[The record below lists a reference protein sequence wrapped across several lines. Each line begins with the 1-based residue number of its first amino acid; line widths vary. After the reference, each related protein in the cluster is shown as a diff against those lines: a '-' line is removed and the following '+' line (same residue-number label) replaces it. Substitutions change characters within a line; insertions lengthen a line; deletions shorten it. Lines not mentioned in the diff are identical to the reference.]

1 MSTPS
6 SAALVRNALIVH
18 AHPEPDSYSSA
29 QAAAVAEELR
39 SEGVDVRSIDLYA
52 EGWDPVLAREQ
63 FPDGPVYFKPQA
75 EQMRAV
81 AAGTLTDPVKT
92 HLEQLQQADL
102 LVLSFPLWWF
112 SMPAVMKGWID
123 RVFVMGATFGGEHG
137 IFTDGGMSDKKAML
151 LLTTGGAQANFA
163 ADALDGYGDMDTFLF
178 HIHRGM
184 LEFVGY
190 DVLPPVITYGP
201 VRLDDADRVA
211 ALAHVRAQIAA
222 ALHAWP
228 PPSRAGPRCSAEAGE
243 KQGHRSAGRNT

>member
-6 SAALVRNALIVH
+6 LTAPVRSALIVH
-18 AHPEPDSYSSA
+18 AHPEPDSFSSA
-29 QAAAVAEELR
+29 QAAAVADQLR
-39 SEGVDVRSIDLYA
+39 SEGVDVRSIDLYT

-63 FPDGPVYFKPQA
+63 FLDDPGYFKPQA

-92 HLEQLQQADL
+92 HLKQVQQADL

-112 SMPAVMKGWID
+112 SMPAIMKGWVD
-123 RVFVMGATFGGEHG
+123 RVFVMGAAFGGEHG
-137 IFTDGGMSDKKAML
+137 IFTDGGLSDKKAML
-151 LLTTGGAQANFA
+151 LLTTGGEEASFA
-163 ADALDGYGDMDTFLF
+163 PDALDGYGDMDTFLF

-201 VRLDDADRVA
+201 VRLDDTDRA
-211 ALAHVRAQIAA
+211 AGLAHARAQVAA
-222 ALHAWP
+222 ALHA
-228 PPSRAGPRCSAEAGE
+228 
-243 KQGHRSAGRNT
+243 